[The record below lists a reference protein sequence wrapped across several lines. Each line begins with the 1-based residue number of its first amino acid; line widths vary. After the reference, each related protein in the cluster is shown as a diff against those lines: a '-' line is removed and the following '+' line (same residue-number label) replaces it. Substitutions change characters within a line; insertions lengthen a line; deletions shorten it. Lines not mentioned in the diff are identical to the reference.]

1 MKHVAFINA
10 EVNNV
15 YFDSI
20 LKFPRKMLIFLG
32 NTTLNPFMDH
42 IGAIGVPPHLSRSGL
57 FLVHDLIE

>member
-1 MKHVAFINA
+1 MIHVAFINA

-20 LKFPRKMLIFLG
+20 PKFPRKMLIFLC

-42 IGAIGVPPHLSRSGL
+42 IGAIEVPPHLSRSGL
-57 FLVHDLIE
+57 FLVHDFIE